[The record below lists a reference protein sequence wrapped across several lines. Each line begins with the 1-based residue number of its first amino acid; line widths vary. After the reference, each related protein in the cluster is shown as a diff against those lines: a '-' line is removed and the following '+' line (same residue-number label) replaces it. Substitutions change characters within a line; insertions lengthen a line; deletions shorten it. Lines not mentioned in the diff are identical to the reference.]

1 MNNLNNINNLR
12 QLSNCI
18 RFLSMDAVEK
28 AKSGHPGMP
37 MGMADIATVL
47 YKNHLKFNPND
58 PEWIDRDRLIISN
71 GHGSMLLYSCLYL
84 TGYKDIDIN
93 QIKNFRQLH
102 NKTAGHP
109 EYGSAEGIETTTGP
123 LSQGLANAVG
133 MALAEKKLSNNYG
146 EELFD
151 HYTYVFAGDGCLM
164 EGLSH
169 EACSLAG
176 HLKLNKLI
184 MFFDNNSISID
195 GSTDLSVSD
204 NVKKRF
210 EAYNWNIIEI
220 DGHKY
225 EEIDQAIIQAKKNDG
240 PTIISC
246 KTKIGF
252 GSPNKEG
259 SASSHGSPLGE
270 DEISLTRKKLEWN
283 YSPFEIPDDLL
294 REWRSFYKRN
304 EESRNSWL
312 SKNKE
317 LIESKNFKDSF
328 YQKIDHQ
335 IPEKLSE
342 LKSEHFN
349 DKTNCA
355 SRKSSELTL
364 NLISNYQKNLIGGSA
379 DLTGSNNTK
388 AKDMNVI
395 TSNNFN
401 GNYIHYGIR
410 EHGMAGV
417 MNGIALHKGLIPYGG
432 TFLVFT
438 DYCRPSIRLS
448 AIMNIPV
455 IYVMTHDS
463 IGLGED
469 GPTHQPVEH
478 LASLRSIPNLTV
490 IRPCD
495 IIETIEAWECAINN
509 TGPTILVLTRQ
520 NLPMLQKDNRKEN
533 LVNKGAYKIRD
544 FKEYDA
550 TILSSGS
557 EVEIACSASNK
568 LFENNNLKIR
578 VVSMSSFEL
587 FEKNDD
593 GYKNEILGNKPI
605 FAIEAGVINGW
616 EKYIKNENFVGMSTF
631 GESGPYKDLYKHFK
645 ITDDYLIEKIIK
657 TL

>member
-1 MNNLNNINNLR
+1 
-12 QLSNCI
+12 
-18 RFLSMDAVEK
+18 MDAVEK

-37 MGMADIATVL
+37 MGMADIATIL

-146 EELFD
+146 KELFD

-225 EEIDQAIIQAKKNDG
+225 EEIDQAIIQAKKNDA

-294 REWRSFYKRN
+294 RDWRSFYKRN

-317 LIESKNFKDSF
+317 LFIVGMHIAEYENRGYDDVASIRNRKLLLHKRELSKLKS
-328 YQKIDHQ
+328 KID
-335 IPEKLSE
+335 EKGVTMVPLSLY
-342 LKSEHFN
+342 LK
-349 DKTNCA
+349 
-355 SRKSSELTL
+355 
-364 NLISNYQKNLIGGSA
+364 KNLIKMEFG
-379 DLTGSNNTK
+379 L
-388 AKDMNVI
+388 AKGKKLWDK
-395 TSNNFN
+395 
-401 GNYIHYGIR
+401 R
-410 EHGMAGV
+410 
-417 MNGIALHKGLIPYGG
+417 
-432 TFLVFT
+432 
-438 DYCRPSIRLS
+438 
-448 AIMNIPV
+448 
-455 IYVMTHDS
+455 
-463 IGLGED
+463 
-469 GPTHQPVEH
+469 
-478 LASLRSIPNLTV
+478 
-490 IRPCD
+490 
-495 IIETIEAWECAINN
+495 
-509 TGPTILVLTRQ
+509 
-520 NLPMLQKDNRKEN
+520 KDKQDKDAKRKIDR
-533 LVNKGAYKIRD
+533 KM
-544 FKEYDA
+544 KEYK
-550 TILSSGS
+550 
-557 EVEIACSASNK
+557 NK
-568 LFENNNLKIR
+568 
-578 VVSMSSFEL
+578 
-587 FEKNDD
+587 
-593 GYKNEILGNKPI
+593 
-605 FAIEAGVINGW
+605 
-616 EKYIKNENFVGMSTF
+616 
-631 GESGPYKDLYKHFK
+631 
-645 ITDDYLIEKIIK
+645 
-657 TL
+657 

>member
-37 MGMADIATVL
+37 MGMADIATIL

-146 EELFD
+146 KELFD

-195 GSTDLSVSD
+195 GSTELSVSD

-225 EEIDQAIIQAKKNDG
+225 EEIDQAIIQAKKNDA

-317 LIESKNFKDSF
+317 LIESKNFKDSY
-328 YQKIDHQ
+328 YQKID
-335 IPEKLSE
+335 
-342 LKSEHFN
+342 
-349 DKTNCA
+349 
-355 SRKSSELTL
+355 
-364 NLISNYQKNLIGGSA
+364 
-379 DLTGSNNTK
+379 
-388 AKDMNVI
+388 
-395 TSNNFN
+395 
-401 GNYIHYGIR
+401 
-410 EHGMAGV
+410 
-417 MNGIALHKGLIPYGG
+417 
-432 TFLVFT
+432 
-438 DYCRPSIRLS
+438 
-448 AIMNIPV
+448 
-455 IYVMTHDS
+455 
-463 IGLGED
+463 
-469 GPTHQPVEH
+469 
-478 LASLRSIPNLTV
+478 
-490 IRPCD
+490 
-495 IIETIEAWECAINN
+495 
-509 TGPTILVLTRQ
+509 
-520 NLPMLQKDNRKEN
+520 
-533 LVNKGAYKIRD
+533 
-544 FKEYDA
+544 
-550 TILSSGS
+550 
-557 EVEIACSASNK
+557 
-568 LFENNNLKIR
+568 
-578 VVSMSSFEL
+578 
-587 FEKNDD
+587 
-593 GYKNEILGNKPI
+593 
-605 FAIEAGVINGW
+605 
-616 EKYIKNENFVGMSTF
+616 
-631 GESGPYKDLYKHFK
+631 
-645 ITDDYLIEKIIK
+645 
-657 TL
+657 